1 MSTLLLFTTLW
12 NENPIISKRS
22 GDFEVW
28 IWKCVK
34 LERHTNH
41 NKTLKH
47 TEKLSETIKCYIP
60 SIRDCIICKNMLEL
74 CFKESHCSQ
83 FLCMSV
89 KQLSL
94 NKRMD
99 GMFFNHLWMN
109 SRQKESL
116 LVKSHLG
123 VQVWSCRRS
132 SGVTAGLTDAVN
144 HLGQTLCLV
153 LIHCLLQNLLPPT
166 SHMYKYRQL
175 P

>member
-1 MSTLLLFTTLW
+1 MLILGMKGLLLFTSVW

-41 NKTLKH
+41 NKKQK
-47 TEKLSETIKCYIP
+47 KLSETIKCHIP
-60 SIRDCIICKNMLEL
+60 SIRDCIICENMLEL

-83 FLCMSV
+83 FLCRSV
-89 KQLSL
+89 KQVLV

-99 GMFFNHLWMN
+99 GVFLNLLWMN
-109 SRQKESL
+109 SRQKESV

-123 VQVWSCRRS
+123 VQVWSCGRS

-144 HLGQTLCLV
+144 HLGQTLW
-153 LIHCLLQNLLPPT
+153 LQTSGSDSLSSSKPPA
-166 SHMYKYRQL
+166 SIQ
-175 P
+175 PQV